1 VIVFPNCKINLGL
14 NITSKRNDGYHN
26 IETVFIPL
34 SLKDVLEIIHPNE
47 TGEPVQYSGSGMPVT
62 GEMSSNLCIKACSLL
77 KKDFPQLPLIKLHL
91 HKAIPAGA
99 GLGGGS
105 ADGAFTLQL
114 LNKKFNLGLSTE
126 KLIDYAL
133 QLGSDCPFFI
143 HNKSCYA
150 TGRGEIIE
158 PVNLDLSA
166 YKFLIVNPAIHINTG
181 IAFSKLTPATP
192 SIPIKEIIQQPVITW
207 KSLLKND
214 FEELVFTDH
223 PGIKK
228 IKDSL
233 YESGAVYASMS
244 GSGSTVYGIFEK
256 KHNISHSFQQDYFT
270 RELTML

>member
-1 VIVFPNCKINLGL
+1 MIVFPNCKINLGL
-14 NITSKRNDGYHN
+14 NITSKRSDGYHT

-34 SLKDVLEIIHPNE
+34 SLKDVLEIIHPSE
-47 TGEPVQYSGSGMPVT
+47 TGEPVQYSGSGLTVA
-62 GEMSSNLCIKACSLL
+62 GETENNLCIKAYHLL

-91 HKAIPAGA
+91 HKTIATGA

-143 HNKSCYA
+143 HNKPCYA

-158 PVNLDLSA
+158 PVSLDLSA
-166 YKFLIVNPAIHINTG
+166 HKFLLVNPGIHINTG
-181 IAFSKLTPATP
+181 IAFSKLTPAAP
-192 SIPIKEIIQQPVITW
+192 SISIKEIIQQPIITW
-207 KSLLKND
+207 KALLKND
-214 FEELVFTDH
+214 FEETVFSDF
-223 PGIKK
+223 PEIKK

-256 KHNISHSFQQDYFT
+256 NQDIAHSFPQDYFT
-270 RELTML
+270 RELTMR